1 MNSPTGRLCLRL
13 AATVAALLGA
23 ASCGQKGPLYLP
35 DPAPQ
40 TVPAAADRKTDTGPG
55 TAVGDEASGA
65 ASSDPA
71 KRENPT
77 AAPPEGSG
85 PGRLL

>member
-1 MNSPTGRLCLRL
+1 MNSLSGRLCLRL
-13 AATVAALLGA
+13 AATMAALLGA

-40 TVPAAADRKTDTGPG
+40 TVPAAADHTTGTGPG
-55 TAVGDEASGA
+55 TAVGDEASRD

-77 AAPPEGSG
+77 TVPPGGSG